1 MRTFD
6 LRSSLFWLLLSIAV
20 ITESL
25 RMGIGTVQNPGM
37 GFMSFWAGGLL
48 AILSLGLLVGTILKK
63 RRGGIDFYEQSR
75 GSLSSEHGEPGT
87 RLRVRE
93 APSALLTE
101 GATGYPRAGVPVNRA
116 ALTGARGKKAL
127 FVLGALVVYAVI
139 MPVAGYLIGTFLLM
153 TFLYWFADPTGV
165 RWFLW
170 CLALS
175 LLTTAASYYVF
186 SVLLNCQFPPGVL
199 GI

>member
-1 MRTFD
+1 MAFD
-6 LRSSLFWLLLSIAV
+6 LRSSLFWLLISIAV

-63 RRGGIDFYEQSR
+63 RRGGNEAA
-75 GSLSSEHGEPGT
+75 PAGT
-87 RLRVRE
+87 GR
-93 APSALLTE
+93 
-101 GATGYPRAGVPVNRA
+101 
-116 ALTGARGKKAL
+116 KKAL

-153 TFLYWFADPTGV
+153 TLLYWFADPTGM
-165 RWFLW
+165 RWFFW
-170 CLALS
+170 CLVLS
-175 LLTTAASYYVF
+175 FLTTAASYYVF

>member
-6 LRSSLFWLLLSIAV
+6 LRSGLFWLLLSIAV

-63 RRGGIDFYEQSR
+63 RRGGNE
-75 GSLSSEHGEPGT
+75 
-87 RLRVRE
+87 
-93 APSALLTE
+93 
-101 GATGYPRAGVPVNRA
+101 A
-116 ALTGARGKKAL
+116 ALTGAGRKKAL

-139 MPVAGYLIGTFLLM
+139 MPVVGYLIGTFLLM
-153 TFLYWFADPTGV
+153 TFLYWFADPTGM

-170 CLALS
+170 CLVLS
-175 LLTTAASYYVF
+175 FLTTAVSYYVF